1 MRFKVTTNLDA
12 YKADMVATLERLG
25 KTLPWLKR
33 TGNRVA
39 MQARKNA
46 RAKPSRPGGTGFWR
60 KLAKTVNLDSV
71 SATAVSVHTNH
82 VAAAQKEFG
91 GPIVAK
97 NARAL
102 TIPIADEAKGK
113 RASEFEQGGR
123 DLFVIPS
130 DAAGSLGILGYST
143 GDDDFH
149 ALFALRKR
157 TRPQAPNPFWPP
169 NWQVADFMLQEGDR
183 FVLQAIQEQ

>member
-25 KTLPWLKR
+25 KVGPWLKVSGQR
-33 TGNRVA
+33 TA
-39 MQARKNA
+39 KQARQNA
-46 RAKPSRPGGTGFWR
+46 RAKGGRRFWR
-60 KLAKTVNLDSV
+60 GMAASIRLAAV
-71 SATAVSVHTNH
+71 SPTSVSVHTNH

-157 TRPQAPNPFWPP
+157 TRPQAPNPVWPP